1 MTPAESGRHI
11 PATRPAGR
19 RSAIVVGGS
28 LAGLSAANWLRDA
41 GFAVEILERSARP
54 LQDRGAGIVLHPST
68 IRYLAQRRGVEL
80 DAVSLGVSR
89 VRYLRRGEGIVS
101 DAPSRLR
108 FAAYGVLYAELL
120 AAFGARDY
128 HLGNEVRAVRDRDHH
143 AEAELADGRVLTADV
158 VVCADGIRSGARRA
172 LLPEVGASLAGYVAW
187 RGVAPGAEL
196 SRMASAILSDAI
208 TYTIMPNSH
217 LLTYPIAG
225 GPSRLMNWVWYR
237 NVGAGA
243 ELTDLLTDDQGRVH
257 DFSVPAGLIP
267 AQRVAA
273 LREDARG
280 VLPDAVAEVIGKT
293 ADPFLQVVCD
303 VEPPRLAFGRI
314 CLLGDA
320 AFAARPHAAAG
331 TAKACEDAWRLAA
344 ALAEC
349 DDVRCALAR
358 WQAGGLDLG
367 RNLVRRSRQAGI
379 RSQFDCTWRVGD
391 PLPFGLYEVGD
402 SEF

>member
-1 MTPAESGRHI
+1 MLADSGQHI
-11 PATRPAGR
+11 RAARPADGR
-19 RSAIVVGGS
+19 VAIVVGGS
-28 LAGLSAANWLRDA
+28 LGGLSAANWLRDA
-41 GFAVEILERSARP
+41 GFAVEVLERSEQP

-108 FAAYGVLYAELL
+108 FAPYGVLYAAML
-120 AAFGARDY
+120 AAFGAGDY
-128 HLGNEVRAVRDRDHH
+128 HLGTEVRAVRDRDDH
-143 AEAELADGRVLTADV
+143 AEVELADGPVLTADV
-158 VVCADGIRSGARRA
+158 VVCADGIRSGSRRA
-172 LLPEVGASLAGYVAW
+172 LLPEVDVNLAGYVAW
-187 RGVAPGAEL
+187 RGVAPEDEL
-196 SRMASAILSDAI
+196 SHMASAILSDAI

-217 LLTYPIAG
+217 LLTYPIAD

-237 NVGAGA
+237 NIAGSA
-243 ELTDLLTDDQGRVH
+243 ELTDLLTDGQSRVH
-257 DFSVPAGLIP
+257 DLSVPAGLVP
-267 AQRVAA
+267 ARRVAA

-280 VLPDAVAEVIGKT
+280 ILHDAVVEVIDET

-320 AFAARPHAAAG
+320 GFAARPHAAAG

-344 ALAEC
+344 ALAGC
-349 DDVRCALAR
+349 DDVRCTLAR
-358 WQAGGLDLG
+358 WESGGLDLG
-367 RNLVRRSRQAGI
+367 RSLVHRSRQAGI
-379 RSQFDCTWRVGD
+379 SSQFDCTWRVGD